1 MTNREDKR
9 RLTAAACR
17 TDFPSFIAKC
27 FRSLNPGA
35 PLQMNWHVLA
45 MAHPLEEVRH
55 GHIRRLNLNGP
66 PRTLKSLVA
75 SVAFPAFVLGHN
87 PTKRV
92 IAVSY
97 GMELSIKLANDFRA
111 IITAP
116 WYQALFPEMRISRTK
131 NTESEVVTTR
141 GGYRLATSVDG
152 TLTGRGG
159 DIVIIDDPL
168 KPGDALSDNKRESVN
183 NWFRTTLLSRLDHKQ
198 NGAIIVVMQR
208 LHDNDLSGALLRSSD
223 DWTVLKLAAIAE
235 QEEKI
240 KIGAYEYHT
249 RHVGDV
255 LHAAREPRSVLDQI
269 LSDIGSDTFAAQ
281 FQQSPVPPGGVMIK
295 REWIRPYDCLP
306 ARSSSSP
313 LIQSWDVAS
322 TTGNESDFS
331 VCTTWL
337 VHDKIYYL
345 INVLRGRFDYPT
357 LKAQAITIAGPYT
370 PDKILIEDMGVGTAL
385 LAELKQAGLSAIG
398 VKPEQDKVTRMSIQS
413 AKFESGRVR
422 FPSHAPWLPTLEA
435 ELFSFPNG
443 SHDDQVDSISQALA
457 HQIPR
462 VEWTEKHSEN
472 FSKFVEGVV
481 MDRFWG
487 NLMGRPW

>member
-17 TDFPSFIAKC
+17 KDFPTFIAKC
-27 FRSLNPGA
+27 FGSLNPGA

-55 GHIRRLNLNGP
+55 GRIRRLNINGP

-75 SVAFPAFVLGHN
+75 SVAFPAFMLGHD
-87 PTKRV
+87 PTKRIV
-92 IAVSY
+92 AASY
-97 GMELSIKLANDFRA
+97 GMDLASHHQNSFRA

-116 WYQALFPEMRISRTK
+116 WYQDLFPEMRISRTK
-131 NTESEVVTTR
+131 NSESEVVTTQ

-159 DIVIIDDPL
+159 NLLIVDDPL
-168 KPGDALSDNKRESVN
+168 SAADALSESKRQRVN
-183 NWFRTTLLSRLDHKQ
+183 DWFRHSLLPRLDDRQ
-198 NGAIIVVMQR
+198 NGAVIVVMQR
-208 LHDNDLSGALLRSSD
+208 LHDDDLSGAQLRSSD

-240 KIGAYEYHT
+240 KIGADEYYT

-255 LHAAREPRSVLDQI
+255 LHAAREPRSVLDEI
-269 LSDIGSDTFAAQ
+269 LSQIGSDAFAAQ
-281 FQQSPVPPGGVMIK
+281 FQQSPIPPSGVMIK
-295 REWIRPYDCLP
+295 REWIRPYDCSP
-306 ARSSSSP
+306 ARSSSSL

-322 TTGNESDFS
+322 TTGNESNFS

-337 VHDKIYYL
+337 VHDKVYYL
-345 INVLRGRFDYPT
+345 IDVLRGRFDYPS
-357 LKAQAITIAGPYT
+357 LKAQAIATAGAHK
-370 PDKILIEDMGVGTAL
+370 PDKILIEDIGVGTAL
-385 LAELKQAGLSAIG
+385 LAELRQAGLSAIG
-398 VKPEQDKVTRMSIQS
+398 VRPEYDKATRMSIQS

-422 FPSHAPWLPTLEA
+422 FPSHAPWLPALEA

-443 SHDDQVDSISQALA
+443 KHDDQVDSISQALA
-457 HQIPR
+457 HEISR
-462 VEWTEKHSEN
+462 VEWTAKHFEN
-472 FSKFVEGVV
+472 FAKFGEGLA
-481 MDRFWG
+481 MDQLWG
-487 NLMGRPW
+487 NFLGRPW